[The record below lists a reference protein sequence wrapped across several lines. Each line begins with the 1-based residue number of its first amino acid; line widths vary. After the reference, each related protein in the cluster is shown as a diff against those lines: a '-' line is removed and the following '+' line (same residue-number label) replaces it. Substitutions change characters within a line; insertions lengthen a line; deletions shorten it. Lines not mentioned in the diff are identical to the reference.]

1 MNLILDD
8 KQFPFW
14 IVPQTSISD
23 ERLLRLR
30 DANEKL
36 SIERESSG
44 ELFIDIKPMAA
55 PRRK

>member
-44 ELFIDIKPMAA
+44 ELFVNIKSTAT
-55 PRRK
+55 RHGK